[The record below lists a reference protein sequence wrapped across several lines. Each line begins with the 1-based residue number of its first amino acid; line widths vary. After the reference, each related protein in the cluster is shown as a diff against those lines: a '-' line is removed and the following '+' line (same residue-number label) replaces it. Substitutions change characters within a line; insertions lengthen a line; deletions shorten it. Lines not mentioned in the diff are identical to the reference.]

1 MRIVNGMVF
10 DGQCFRERDVVVEG
24 DHFARVEPAGATGL
38 AGAHDVDAQGCYVIP
53 GLIDVHFHGA
63 MGHDF

>member
-24 DHFARVEPAGATGL
+24 DRFARVEPAGATGS
-38 AGAHDVDAQGCYVIP
+38 AGARGRA
-53 GLIDVHFHGA
+53 GLLCDSRP
-63 MGHDF
+63 D